1 MTWEER
7 MQFGPIGSL
16 IPAFISEQFAQ
27 NRRAGHMRAVVLFV
41 DISGFTP
48 LTESLMGHLTGG
60 SHQKGGAEALSD
72 VVMAIFDP
80 MVSQVAACGGII
92 PLFAGDAFAA
102 IFPQADDQL
111 DRSMAQMA
119 AARALQVVDFIQRYF
134 SDAANGLRGVR
145 TFQTPYGDFAIGVKV
160 GLAFGDVAW
169 GIPGGNGRY
178 TYYFR
183 GPAITQAVCAQA
195 LAASGDA
202 VADPS
207 MLPLIQGQAQI
218 RPLGETDNVCVIPR
232 QRARPFTA
240 PPLPKF
246 SLDDI
251 RPFLSSLEWLWHT
264 QAEFRQATPVFIA
277 FTPPDETERLHEFV
291 TAVLQ
296 LAETYGGD
304 FSQVDFSIPG
314 GYLVIWFGLP
324 SSYENNTDRA
334 LSFLLALKQTFGP
347 DSGPTAVPWRAGVA
361 NGVVWA
367 GLRGGKARCEY
378 GAIGDVVNI
387 AARLA
392 MRAPDY
398 DIWTTH
404 AVYITGQSAFSFAD
418 FGQIPLKGKRHQLA
432 VYRVLQPKRP
442 TTGLQLDRHFWG
454 RAKEMQRL
462 QEFVKPIFNSQFAGV
477 FYLDGEAGI
486 GKSYLLAEFSRH
498 IRRAQSVFVA
508 NCPSDEV
515 LQTSLNPFRAFLAD
529 YFLQQPANSFAQNK
543 QKFDQTL
550 DLLSHRL
557 QMEGETAV
565 AIHQELWRSRSFL
578 AALLNL
584 EWPDSLYAALEPKLR
599 FENTRLALK
608 NFLKAISLIQPVIL
622 VLKNAHWLDLD
633 SQQIL
638 PYLLRE
644 MADYPLAVLVE
655 GRYGTGGA
663 AIRLE
668 LGPEVPTAE
677 VGLDYLS
684 VYEVG
689 LMAAQIIEGELAP
702 TAVHF
707 IHQKTNGNPL
717 FIEHLVLSMCEQRML
732 LIDEVS
738 GEYNLSQT
746 AVDSVPETLQ
756 AVLISRLDRL
766 SPEVR
771 RLAQVAAVLGPVF
784 DVPVLAAMAPQT
796 GMAPQTVMVQP
807 AAIAPQTAMAPPVER
822 SLPEQLAEAE
832 LAQIWTA
839 VAPNRYA
846 FSHALLRDAAYH
858 MQLPSRL
865 SYLHGQTA
873 VALETVYA
881 ANLSPRYAD
890 LAYHWRRA
898 KNDAKEYHYV
908 ILAGRDAE
916 ANYANHQ
923 AVDYYS
929 RALELLPTDQDTM
942 RHTLNLAREHLY
954 DLLGERERQFEDLSS
969 MAEQLP
975 PLGNLYQRAE
985 LALRLSRFAE
995 VTGDYS
1001 AVKGAVQIAL
1011 SLAQQAADPVLE
1023 ANCYQ
1028 QLGNIFY
1035 RLDEYK
1041 QAVLITRRA
1050 LKLAQQLEARDIE
1063 AKCLRVL
1070 ASVAWKHSHFARA
1083 STFLRKALALDRAA
1097 GIRIG
1102 EGETLNKL
1110 GLVAEN
1116 SHHYETAVNYYAQ
1129 ALAIFRMT
1137 GDRWSQSIALGNLGY
1152 LYARV
1157 GLYELGR
1164 AHFEQD
1170 LAICREIDDRR
1181 GQCWTTGNLSLL
1193 YSRVGDFRQGWQ
1205 LALQALSLA
1214 DSLKNESLRGYA
1226 LGYLGRAYTG
1236 LGQWDRATAVY
1247 QQSLAIRRKAHD
1259 QFLVLEALAN
1269 LAYLAMLQGD
1279 LAAAQ
1284 NWLTGVLVYSQNETI
1299 DRVEEPVRLY
1309 WICFQVL
1316 QAAGHP
1322 DAGEILQETFGR
1334 IQKLSAGIKS
1344 PEWREAFLNGIDVH
1358 REIIL
1363 WWRDGSPVA
1372 QNSRSYGRN
1381 NTLRTP
1387 G

>member
-1 MTWEER
+1 MH
-7 MQFGPIGSL
+7 FGPIGSL
-16 IPAFISEQFAQ
+16 IPAIIHEQFAH
-27 NRRAGHMRAVVLFV
+27 NRRAGNMRAVVLFV

-48 LTESLMGHLTGG
+48 LAESLMGRFQDG
-60 SHQKGGAEALSD
+60 SQQKGGAEVLGN

-102 IFPQADDQL
+102 VFPQTK
-111 DRSMAQMA
+111 AQTELSA
-119 AARALQVVDFIQRYF
+119 AKTAATRALQVVDFIQRYF
-134 SDAANGLRGVR
+134 SDPQKSLRGLRS
-145 TFQTPYGDFAIGVKV
+145 FQTPYGDFVIGVKV
-160 GLAFGDVAW
+160 GLAYGEVAW
-169 GIPGGNGRY
+169 GIPGGNGRFAH
-178 TYYFR
+178 YFR
-183 GPAITQAVCAQA
+183 GPAITQAVRAQA
-195 LAASGDA
+195 LAAVGEA

-207 MLPLIQGQAQI
+207 ILPHLQGQVQI
-218 RPLGETDNVCVIPR
+218 RPLAQTDSVGVIPR
-232 QRARPFTA
+232 QRARPFIA
-240 PPLPKF
+240 PPPPDF
-246 SLDDI
+246 SLDEV
-251 RPFLSSLEWLWHT
+251 RPFLSSVEWLGHD
-264 QAEFRQATPVFIA
+264 QAEYRQANPVFIA
-277 FTPPDETERLHEFV
+277 FTPPEDTDRLHQFI

-296 LAETYGGD
+296 LSEKYGGD
-304 FSQVDFSIPG
+304 FSQIDFSIPG
-314 GYLVIWFGLP
+314 GFLVIWFGLP
-324 SSYENNTDRA
+324 RSYENNADRA
-334 LSFLLALKQTFGP
+334 LSFLLALKQELGP
-347 DSGPTAVPWRAGVA
+347 DSGPTAVPWRAGVTG
-361 NGVVWA
+361 GVVWA
-367 GLRGGKARCEY
+367 GLRGGTARCEF
-378 GAIGDVVNI
+378 GAIGDVVNV

-398 DIWTTH
+398 DIWTNQ
-404 AVYITGQSAFSFAD
+404 AVYTAVQARYSFAD
-418 FGQIPLKGKRHQLA
+418 LGHLSLKGKRQPQA
-432 VYRVLQPKRP
+432 FYRLLHARRP
-442 TTGLQLDRHFWG
+442 TSGLQLERHFWG

-462 QEFVKPIFNSQFAGV
+462 QEFVKPIFNGQFAGV

-498 IRRAQSVFVA
+498 MRRTQSVFVA

-515 LQTSLNPFRAFLAD
+515 LQTSLNPFRAFLVD
-529 YFLQQPANSFAQNK
+529 YFLQQPANSFSQNK

-550 DLLSHRL
+550 ELLSHRL

-565 AIHQELWRSRSFL
+565 AIHKELWRSRSFL
-578 AALLNL
+578 AALVNL

-608 NFLKAISLIQPVIL
+608 NFLKAVALTQPVIL
-622 VLKNAHWLDLD
+622 VLKNTHWLDLD

-655 GRYGTGGA
+655 GRYGAGGA
-663 AIRLE
+663 PIRLE
-668 LGPEVPTAE
+668 FGPEVPTAE
-677 VGLDYLS
+677 IGLDYLS
-684 VYEVG
+684 LYEVG
-689 LMAAQIIEGELAP
+689 LMAAQIIDGELAP
-702 TAVHF
+702 TAVQF

-717 FIEHLVLSMCEQRML
+717 FTEHLVLSMREQQML
-732 LIDEVS
+732 LVDEDS
-738 GEYNLSQT
+738 GKYKLSQT

-771 RLAQVAAVLGPVF
+771 RLVQVAAVVGPVF
-784 DVPVLAAMAPQT
+784 DVPVLAAVALPGEQ
-796 GMAPQTVMVQP
+796 
-807 AAIAPQTAMAPPVER
+807 

-832 LAQIWTA
+832 FAQIWTA

-858 MQLPSRL
+858 MQLPSHL

-873 VALETVYA
+873 VALEMVYA
-881 ANLSPRYAD
+881 ANLSPWYAD
-890 LAYHWRRA
+890 LAYHCQRA
-898 KNDAKEYHYV
+898 KIDAKECHYA

-916 ANYANHQ
+916 ANYANKQ
-923 AVDYYS
+923 AVAYYS
-929 RALELLPTDQDTM
+929 RALDLLPVDQGNK
-942 RHTLNLAREHLY
+942 RHTLNLAREQLY
-954 DLLGERERQFEDLSS
+954 HLLGEREHQFEDLSS
-969 MAEQLP
+969 MAELLP
-975 PLGNLYQRAE
+975 PSGDLHQRAE

-1011 SLAQQAADPVLE
+1011 SLAQQAGDPVLE

-1041 QAVLITRRA
+1041 QAVMITRRA

-1070 ASVAWKHSHFARA
+1070 ASVAWKHSHFTRA
-1083 STFLRKALALDRAA
+1083 SAFLRKALALDRAA

-1116 SHHYETAVNYYAQ
+1116 SHHYETAANYYAQ

-1157 GLYELGR
+1157 GLYELAR

-1170 LAICREIDDRR
+1170 LVICREIGDRR

-1214 DSLKNESLRGYA
+1214 DSLKSESLRGYA

-1247 QQSLAIRRKAHD
+1247 HQSLAIRRKAHD

-1284 NWLTGVLVYSQNETI
+1284 DWLISVLVYSQNETI
-1299 DRVEEPVRLY
+1299 DRVEEPMRLY

-1322 DAGEILQETFGR
+1322 DAGDLLQETFGR
-1334 IQKLSAGIKS
+1334 IQKLSDEIKS
-1344 PEWREAFLNGIDVH
+1344 SEWREAFLNGIDVH

-1363 WWRDGSPVA
+1363 RWQESPVSPNA
-1372 QNSRSYGRN
+1372 AS
-1381 NTLRTP
+1381 
-1387 G
+1387 

>member
-1 MTWEER
+1 

-16 IPAFISEQFAQ
+16 IPPFIREQFAQ

-48 LTESLMGHLTGG
+48 LTESLMGRLKDG
-60 SHQKGGAEALSD
+60 SDPKGGAEALSD

-80 MVSQVAACGGII
+80 MVSQVASCSGII

-102 IFPQADDQL
+102 IFPQADNQTGL
-111 DRSMAQMA
+111 SVAQMA
-119 AARALQVVDFIQRYF
+119 AARALLVVDFIQHYF
-134 SDAANGLRGVR
+134 SDPANGLRGVR

-169 GIPGGNGRY
+169 GIPGENGRY
-178 TYYFR
+178 THYFR
-183 GPAITQAVCAQA
+183 GPAITQAVRAQA
-195 LAASGDA
+195 MAATGDA

-218 RPLGETDNVCVIPR
+218 RPLGETDNVSVIPR

-240 PPLPKF
+240 PPLPDF
-246 SLDDI
+246 SLDDV
-251 RPFLSSLEWLWHT
+251 RPFLSSPEWLWHT
-264 QAEFRQATPVFIA
+264 QAEFRQANPVFIA
-277 FTPPDETERLHEFV
+277 FTPPEETERLHQFI

-296 LAETYGGD
+296 LAEKYGGD

-334 LSFLLALKQTFGP
+334 LSFLLALKQEIGP
-347 DSGPTAVPWRAGVA
+347 DSGPTAVPWRAGVTG
-361 NGVVWA
+361 GVVWA
-367 GLRGGKARCEY
+367 GLRGGKARCEF
-378 GAIGDVVNI
+378 GAIGDVVNV

-398 DIWTTH
+398 DIWTNH
-404 AVYITGQSAFSFAD
+404 AVYTSGQSTFSFAEI
-418 FGQIPLKGKRHQLA
+418 GAIPLKGKRDQQS
-432 VYRVLQPKRP
+432 VYRVLQLRRP
-442 TTGLQLDRHFWG
+442 ASGSQVGRHFWG

-462 QEFVKPIFNSQFAGV
+462 QEFVKPIFKGQFAGV

-498 IRRAQSVFVA
+498 IRRTQSVFVA

-515 LQTSLNPFRAFLAD
+515 LQTSLNPFRTFLAD
-529 YFLQQPANSFAQNK
+529 YFLQQPADSFAQKK

-550 DLLSHRL
+550 EILSHRL

-565 AIHQELWRSRSFL
+565 AIHKELWRSRSFL
-578 AALLNL
+578 AALVNL

-608 NFLKAISLIQPVIL
+608 NFIKAIALTQPVIL
-622 VLKNAHWLDLD
+622 VLKNAHWLDPD

-655 GRYGTGGA
+655 GRYGAGGA

-668 LGPEVPTAE
+668 LGPEAPTAE

-689 LMAAQIIEGELAP
+689 LMAAQIIDGELAP

-717 FIEHLVLSMCEQRML
+717 FIEHLVLSMWEQRML
-732 LIDEVS
+732 LVDEVS
-738 GEYNLSQT
+738 GEYKLSQT

-766 SPEVR
+766 SPEAR

-784 DVPVLAAMAPQT
+784 DVPVLAAMVSSA
-796 GMAPQTVMVQP
+796 G
-807 AAIAPQTAMAPPVER
+807 ER

-873 VALETVYA
+873 VALESVYA
-881 ANLSPRYAD
+881 ANLSPRYTD

-898 KNDAKEYHYV
+898 NNNAKERHYA

-916 ANYANHQ
+916 ANYANQQ

-942 RHTLNLAREHLY
+942 RHTLNLAREQLY
-954 DLLGERERQFEDLSS
+954 HLLGERERQFEDLSS

-975 PLGNLYQRAE
+975 PLGDLHQRAE

-1011 SLAQQAADPVLE
+1011 SLAQQAADPLLE

-1041 QAVLITRRA
+1041 QAVMITRRA

-1070 ASVAWKHSHFARA
+1070 ASVAWKQSHFARA
-1083 STFLRKALALDRAA
+1083 SAFLRKALALDRAA

-1116 SHHYETAVNYYAQ
+1116 SHHYETAANYYAQ
-1129 ALAIFRMT
+1129 ALAIFRLT
-1137 GDRWSQSIALGNLGY
+1137 GGRWSQSIALGNLGY

-1157 GLYELGR
+1157 GLYELAR

-1170 LAICREIDDRR
+1170 LAICREIGDRR

-1214 DSLKNESLRGYA
+1214 DSLKSESLRGYA

-1236 LGQWDRATAVY
+1236 LGEWDRATAVY
-1247 QQSLAIRRKAHD
+1247 HQSLAIRRKAHD

-1269 LAYLAMLQGD
+1269 LAYLAFLQGD
-1279 LAAAQ
+1279 LAEAQ

-1316 QAAGHP
+1316 QAADHP
-1322 DAGEILQETFGR
+1322 GAGEILQETFGR
-1334 IQKLSAGIKS
+1334 IQKLSDGIKS

-1363 WWRDGSPVA
+1363 WWRDGPPVA
-1372 QNSRSYGRN
+1372 LNSLSYGRN
-1381 NTLRTP
+1381 STLRTP